1 MRVRAGK
8 PPDAMTRRV
17 ISVLAVAASVLA
29 VAACGGSSDQ
39 NGRATLNWFIFNEPS
54 GGVQAAAKKC
64 SDGSGGKYNIKFQY
78 LPSQADSQRE
88 QLVRRLGAKDDS
100 LDLLG
105 LDVVWTGEFAN
116 AGWIEPVPAAIRPAV
131 TKDVF
136 KSVLN
141 TASFENRLYAVPIW
155 SNTQLLWYRKDRVKQ
170 APTTWSQMVKE
181 AEQIGPAKGQIQVEA
196 NKYEGLVVWANA
208 MIESAGTSILSGPDK
223 IALDPVKTK
232 AALAAMGQMA
242 SSPVAAPN
250 IDTST
255 EDTARLGFESG
266 TSSFMI
272 NYPFVYPSAKSNAP
286 AVFKQ
291 IAAAKFPGITNGVP
305 SRPPLGGI
313 NIAVSSYSK
322 HKAAA
327 FAAIQ
332 CLVQPDNQ
340 LTIAKAGGLPP
351 VRSDVYDR
359 PAINDVYPGFAN
371 LIRSSIR
378 DAAPRPSESPAYQ
391 DLSLAIQDALHPTS
405 GIDPR
410 NPGSTY
416 DKLKSNVQDAIE
428 RKGLL

>member
-1 MRVRAGK
+1 MSS
-8 PPDAMTRRV
+8 RV
-17 ISVLAVAASVLA
+17 ISVLALAATLIA
-29 VAACGGSSDQ
+29 VSACGSSDSSS
-39 NGRATLNWFIFNEPS
+39 GRVTLNWFIFNEPS

-64 SDGSGGKYNIKFQY
+64 SDGSKGAYDIKFQY

-88 QLVRRLGAKDDS
+88 QLVRRLGAKDDT

-136 KSVLN
+136 NSVLN
-141 TASFENRLYAVPIW
+141 TARFEKRLYAVPIW
-155 SNTQLLWYRKDRVKQ
+155 SNTQLLWYRKDRVKE
-170 APTTWSQMVKE
+170 APKTWAQMVKM
-181 AEQIGPAKGQIQVEA
+181 AEQIGPAKGEIQVEA

-208 MIESAGTSILSGPDK
+208 MIASAGTSILAGPDK
-223 IALDPVKTK
+223 IALDPAKTK

-266 TSSFMI
+266 SSSFMI
-272 NYPFVYPSAKSNAP
+272 NYPFVYPSAKTNAP

-291 IAAAKFPGITNGVP
+291 IAAAKYPGITDALP
-305 SRPPLGGI
+305 SKPPLGGI
-313 NIAVSSYSK
+313 NVAVSSYSK
-322 HKAAA
+322 HKAEA

-340 LTIAKAGGLPP
+340 LAIAKAGGLPP
-351 VRSDVYDR
+351 VRADVYDR
-359 PAINDVYPGFAN
+359 PAINEVYPGFAG
-371 LIRSSIR
+371 LIASSIR

-391 DLSLAIQDALHPTS
+391 DLSLAIQDALHPAT
-405 GIDPR
+405 GIDPTD
-410 NPGSTY
+410 PTKTY
-416 DKLKSNVQDAIE
+416 NDLKDKVQQAID

>member
-1 MRVRAGK
+1 MREQAGK
-8 PPDAMTRRV
+8 PSDAMGRRV
-17 ISVLAVAASVLA
+17 ISVLAVVAMVIA
-29 VAACGGSSDQ
+29 VAACGSSDDK

-64 SDGSGGKYNIKFQY
+64 SAASNGAYDIKFQY
-78 LPSQADSQRE
+78 LPSQADAQRE
-88 QLVRRLGAKDDS
+88 QLVRRLGAKDDT

-116 AGWIEPVPAAIRPAV
+116 AGWIEPVPASIRSDV
-131 TKDVF
+131 TQNVF
-136 KSVLN
+136 RSVLN
-141 TASFENRLYAVPIW
+141 TARVENKLYAVPIW

-170 APTTWSQMVKE
+170 APKTWAEMVKM
-181 AEQIGPAKGQIQVEA
+181 AEQIGPAKGQIQVQA

-208 MIESAGTSILSGPDK
+208 MIASAGTSFLSAPDK
-223 IALDPVKTK
+223 IALDPRRTQ
-232 AALAAMGQMA
+232 AALAAMGTMA
-242 SSPVAAPN
+242 RSPVAAPN

-266 TSSFMI
+266 SSSFMI

-291 IAAAKFPGITNGVP
+291 IAAAKYPGITDGQP
-305 SRPPLGGI
+305 SKPPLGGI
-313 NIAVSSYSK
+313 NVAVSSYSK

-327 FAAIQ
+327 FAAIK
-332 CLVQPDNQ
+332 CLVQPENQ

-359 PAINDVYPGFAN
+359 PAINGIYPGFADI
-371 LIRSSIR
+371 IRTSIR

-391 DLSLAIQDALHPTS
+391 DLSLAIQDALHPAT
-405 GIDPR
+405 GIDPK
-410 NPGSTY
+410 NPQKTY
-416 DKLKSNVQDAIE
+416 NDLKDKVQQAID